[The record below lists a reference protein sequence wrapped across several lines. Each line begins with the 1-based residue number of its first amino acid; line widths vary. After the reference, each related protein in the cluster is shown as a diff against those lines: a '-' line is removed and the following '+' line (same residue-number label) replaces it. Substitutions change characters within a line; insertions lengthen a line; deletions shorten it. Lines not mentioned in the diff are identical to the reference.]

1 MLCNTY
7 ARMSYF
13 TSTHSFIVI
22 ILCFLTGG
30 CSQRALQDA
39 RETVHQADSL
49 WHAGQMY
56 DDSAALAQTYETL
69 DAWRYFY
76 ADDYAHACYHYGKL
90 LRAKEDPVSAMQAF
104 IHATH
109 SRTRDYHILGRV
121 YSNMGDICHLAGEY
135 PLSYDMYQHS
145 GEWYLRN
152 GDTLLYYYDL
162 NNMAYEMA
170 VLHKKEQCLLLLDSI
185 HLISHLQDEVL
196 DQLCLVSLA
205 KAYLMIQQY
214 DSAIYF
220 ASCIDNL
227 NYMESAE
234 YLILA
239 QAYDDL
245 GITDSALVYA
255 EKVLKDPYATY
266 QSVFDAIYVI
276 LHNDSTLEADSINAL
291 ASQRED
297 IRYYEYEPIKEQLSK
312 AVQLLE
318 LDINRKPDWRWLYTL
333 IAVVLFICSS
343 FVLAHVWKKRE
354 LHQQISAEI
363 EMKQNKIDALSHR
376 QDEHRRQLLAEV
388 ESACKHLSD
397 SDNWKKE
404 LCWNNYSGMCE
415 IVNLRFYDF
424 VTCLHP
430 FHLSEK
436 QVRLCVLILL
446 KASTEQMVDNIPY
459 AKSGLGKFKLTT
471 ACKLGTTTREMR
483 TFLLNL
489 LS

>member
-1 MLCNTY
+1 MTKNLYISLLLVLCNLAAY
-7 ARMSYF
+7 SSSLREA
-13 TSTHSFIVI
+13 
-22 ILCFLTGG
+22 
-30 CSQRALQDA
+30 Q
-39 RETVHQADSL
+39 ETVRQADSL

-69 DAWRYFY
+69 EAWRYFY

-109 SRTRDYHILGRV
+109 SRTRDYHILGRI
-121 YSNMGDICHLAGEY
+121 YNNMGDICHRAGEF
-135 PLSYDMYQHS
+135 PLSYEMFEKSSEMYR
-145 GEWYLRN
+145 RN
-152 GDTLLYYYDL
+152 DDTLLYCYAL
-162 NNMAYEMA
+162 NDMAFELA
-170 VLHKKEQCLLLLDSI
+170 EQGKKDSVLLL
-185 HLISHLQDEVL
+185 V
-196 DQLCLVSLA
+196 
-205 KAYLMIQQY
+205 KAVEESCTNNQILLKTLETKAELYLKIGVA

-220 ASCIDNL
+220 ARQSELFGVRSLPSIT
-227 NYMESAE
+227 
-234 YLILA
+234 LIKA
-239 QAYDDL
+239 QAFARL
-245 GITDSALVYA
+245 ERRDSALYYA
-255 EKVLKDPYATY
+255 KLVLSNQQTCY
-266 QSVFDAIYVI
+266 QDRFNALYFVSHF
-276 LHNDSTLEADSINAL
+276 DSTLCSEDIRSV

-297 IRYYEYEPIKEQLSK
+297 IRYYEHEPIKEQLSK

-363 EMKQNKIDALSHR
+363 EMKQNEIDALSHR